1 MKQRANFNE
10 KQGAYKYMPLGNGK
24 ADVFIREFIEEEKQI
39 NEDGSETVLFVYN
52 QNEFRVDVNEI
63 PEDMIKND
71 PLSWMDYD
79 PNISNVS
86 IEERM
91 EAIEEAIYEIGE
103 MMFND

>member
-10 KQGAYKYMPLGNGK
+10 KQEAYKYMPLGNGQ
-24 ADVFIREFIEEEKQI
+24 ADVFIREFIGEEKQI

-52 QNEFRVDVNEI
+52 QNEFRVDVKEI
-63 PEDMIKND
+63 SEDMIKSD
-71 PLSWMDYD
+71 PLSWLDYE

-91 EAIEEAIYEIGE
+91 EAIEAAIYEIGA

>member
-10 KQGAYKYMPLGNGK
+10 KQDAYKYMPLGNGQ

-63 PEDMIKND
+63 SEDMIKSD
-71 PLSWMDYD
+71 PLSWIDYN
-79 PNISNVS
+79 PNISDVS
-86 IEERM
+86 IDERV
-91 EAIEEAIYEIGE
+91 EALEAAIYEMGE